1 MNREQTVMLFHD
13 PQDRHK
19 LGFCNGKSICRIGF
33 KAGEAFIDD
42 ISQFLEYIGIDML
55 KYAVEAII
63 HGAVCRQFPVDTEL
77 MMKRTSYRA
86 KGHVIDNRRR
96 TSAGSSNAA
105 RIEGIAGPV
114 FRRLLQV
121 HVRMRV
127 DTTRADIHPVGIDD
141 FFRTVIDTFSQ
152 FFYDAVIDF

>member
-1 MNREQTVMLFHD
+1 MLFHD
-13 PQDRHK
+13 TQDRHK
-19 LGFCNGKSICRIGF
+19 LGFRNGKSIRRIGLEAG
-33 KAGEAFIDD
+33 KAFVDN
-42 ISQFLEYIGIDML
+42 ISKFTEYIGIDVL
-55 KYAVEAII
+55 EYAMEAVIYR
-63 HGAVCRQFPVDTEL
+63 AVCCQFLIDAEL
-77 MMKRTSYRA
+77 MMKRAAGRA
-86 KGHVIDNRRR
+86 KSHVIDNRRR
-96 TSAGSSNAA
+96 ASAGSGNAA

-127 DTTRADIHPVGIDD
+127 DTAGADIHPVGIDD